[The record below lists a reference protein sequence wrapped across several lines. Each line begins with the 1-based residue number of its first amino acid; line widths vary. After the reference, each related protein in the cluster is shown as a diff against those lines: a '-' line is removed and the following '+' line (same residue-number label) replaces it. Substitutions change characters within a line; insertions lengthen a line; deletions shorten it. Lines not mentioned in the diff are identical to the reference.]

1 MRCGA
6 CHRTGK
12 AVTGREVER
21 GVFVLEREREGGRGK
36 KVIYA
41 AARLMLWIYS
51 HGSLQSDLCG
61 GSADDPDTR

>member
-6 CHRTGK
+6 CHWTGK
-12 AVTGREVER
+12 AVSERGRERCVCVDRER
-21 GVFVLEREREGGRGK
+21 GGEGKEG
-36 KVIYA
+36 IYA